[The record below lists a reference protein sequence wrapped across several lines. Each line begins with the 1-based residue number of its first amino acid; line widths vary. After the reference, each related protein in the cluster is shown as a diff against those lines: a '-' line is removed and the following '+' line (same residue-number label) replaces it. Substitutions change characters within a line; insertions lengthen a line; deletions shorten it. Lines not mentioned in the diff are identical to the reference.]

1 MLMALYVSH
10 HHICNTYDLTRMCVC
25 FVRKK
30 GNTAHY
36 FYITITH
43 SNRRRLTKNKLICLV
58 MVLLTSE
65 LFFSW
70 WTTLNVA
77 LSSVLIS
84 VYEIAASSIF
94 HHQEKNS
101 EEESIIPRNSLCGLV
116 IMTVFRQTIHL
127 IDRAWWR
134 SGYWGSSGCLHT

>member
-10 HHICNTYDLTRMCVC
+10 HHICNTYDLTRMYVC

-43 SNRRRLTKNKLICLV
+43 SNSRRLTKNKLICLV

-65 LFFSW
+65 LLFLFMMNYFECCSF
-70 WTTLNVA
+70 
-77 LSSVLIS
+77 ICFD
-84 VYEIAASSIF
+84 I
-94 HHQEKNS
+94 
-101 EEESIIPRNSLCGLV
+101 
-116 IMTVFRQTIHL
+116 
-127 IDRAWWR
+127 
-134 SGYWGSSGCLHT
+134 CL